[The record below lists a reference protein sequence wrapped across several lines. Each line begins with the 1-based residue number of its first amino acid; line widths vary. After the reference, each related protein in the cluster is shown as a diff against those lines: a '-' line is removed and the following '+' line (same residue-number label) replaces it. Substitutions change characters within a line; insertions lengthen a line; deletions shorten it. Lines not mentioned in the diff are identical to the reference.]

1 MIVLFF
7 LTIYLHLSFADTLLT
22 QENNF
27 KRETDD
33 EIGDIKISSICN
45 IDYYNFIV
53 IYISTVAVINYNYQ
67 VVNNNYHEL
76 YFNNIIFL

>member
-27 KRETDD
+27 KREIDD
-33 EIGDIKISSICN
+33 EIGDIKISSIWN
-45 IDYYNFIV
+45 IDYYNSIV